1 MLKQIHK
8 NLTREAIKWPS
19 YFEIYERHF
28 NKFVGKQPVV
38 VEVGICHG
46 GSMEMWKQYFGTDA
60 RVIGID
66 IHEDFV
72 NTTIDG
78 CELVL
83 GDQSDPQFWDTFFQ
97 THPDIDIFIDDGGH
111 QAQGRAAFQRRHHQG
126 RDGAE
131 SRRHVARGRHA
142 AARPGE

>member
-97 THPDIDIFIDDGGH
+97 THPVWLAH
-111 QAQGRAAFQRRHHQG
+111 PYQQ
-126 RDGAE
+126 
-131 SRRHVARGRHA
+131 
-142 AARPGE
+142 